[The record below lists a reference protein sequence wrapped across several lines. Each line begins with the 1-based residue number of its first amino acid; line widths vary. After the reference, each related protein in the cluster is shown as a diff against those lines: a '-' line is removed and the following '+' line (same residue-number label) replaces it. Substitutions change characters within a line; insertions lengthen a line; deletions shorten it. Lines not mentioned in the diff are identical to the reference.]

1 MVWCAEI
8 SPYENTYV
16 RAGCS
21 KCATIG
27 CFFSFFLSVLVCK
40 HVRMHS
46 NYAKGNN
53 KKRINYHMLHVLRI
67 S

>member
-1 MVWCAEI
+1 MLRFRPMKI
-8 SPYENTYV
+8 PMYV
-16 RAGCS
+16 RAAASVQLLG
-21 KCATIG
+21 A
-27 CFFSFFLSVLVCK
+27 FSFFLSVLVCK